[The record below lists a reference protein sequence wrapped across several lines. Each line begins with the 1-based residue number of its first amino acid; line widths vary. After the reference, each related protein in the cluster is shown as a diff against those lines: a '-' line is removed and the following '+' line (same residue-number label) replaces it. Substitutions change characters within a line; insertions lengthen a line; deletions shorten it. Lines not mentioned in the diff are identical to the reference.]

1 MITNIVTVKILVNI
15 SFYTGAVI
23 SVISIP
29 KVDSVGERARTLLP
43 LNR

>member
-15 SFYTGAVI
+15 SFYTGAVL

-29 KVDSVGERARTLLP
+29 KVDSVGERARTRLS